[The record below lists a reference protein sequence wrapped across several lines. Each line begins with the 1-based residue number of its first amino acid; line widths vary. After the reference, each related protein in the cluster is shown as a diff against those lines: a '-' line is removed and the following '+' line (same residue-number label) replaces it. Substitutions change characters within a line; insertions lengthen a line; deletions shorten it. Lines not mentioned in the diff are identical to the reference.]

1 MTNYI
6 NHFNQRGS
14 NPPLKPN
21 IMRKTETL
29 MRSITIII
37 MVALATLVTYNVV
50 AHGTTHDELYI
61 TH

>member
-1 MTNYI
+1 
-6 NHFNQRGS
+6 
-14 NPPLKPN
+14 
-21 IMRKTETL
+21 MRKTETL